1 MKKFAMLALAMSL
14 FLVACGEKKEE
25 EKPAEQPAAE
35 APATTTTEAPAAE
48 VKAFSVKTEDGKEF
62 TLEVAA
68 DGATATLTDAE
79 GKVTELKNAE
89 TASGERYAD
98 EAGNEIAMKGTEG
111 VLTLGDLKEVP
122 VTVEAKQLE
131 KSLKTKQEDI
141 PAFFY
146 IQRLVMEEKCI
157 RI

>member
-35 APATTTTEAPAAE
+35 ATATTEAPATEAAAE
-48 VKAFSVKTEDGKEF
+48 EKTFSVKTEDGKEF
-62 TLEVAA
+62 TLVVAA

-79 GKVTELKNAE
+79 GKATELKNAE

-98 EAGNEIAMKGTEG
+98 DAGNEVAMKGTEG
-111 VLTLGDLKEVP
+111 ILTLGDLKEVP
-122 VTVEAKQLE
+122 VTVEAK
-131 KSLKTKQEDI
+131 
-141 PAFFY
+141 
-146 IQRLVMEEKCI
+146 
-157 RI
+157 

>member
-25 EKPAEQPAAE
+25 QKPAEQPTAE

-122 VTVEAKQLE
+122 VTVEAK
-131 KSLKTKQEDI
+131 
-141 PAFFY
+141 
-146 IQRLVMEEKCI
+146 
-157 RI
+157 

>member
-35 APATTTTEAPAAE
+35 ATATTEAPAAE
-48 VKAFSVKTEDGKEF
+48 EKTFSVKTEDGKEF
-62 TLEVAA
+62 TLVVAA

-79 GKVTELKNAE
+79 GKATELKNAE

-98 EAGNEIAMKGTEG
+98 DAGNEVAIKGTEG
-111 VLTLGDLKEVP
+111 VLTFGDLKEAP
-122 VTVEAKQLE
+122 VTVEAK
-131 KSLKTKQEDI
+131 
-141 PAFFY
+141 
-146 IQRLVMEEKCI
+146 
-157 RI
+157 

>member
-25 EKPAEQPAAE
+25 QKPAEQPAAE
-35 APATTTTEAPAAE
+35 ATATTTQAPATE

-122 VTVEAKQLE
+122 VTVEAK
-131 KSLKTKQEDI
+131 
-141 PAFFY
+141 
-146 IQRLVMEEKCI
+146 
-157 RI
+157 

>member
-25 EKPAEQPAAE
+25 QKPAEQPAAE
-35 APATTTTEAPAAE
+35 ATATTATTEAPATE

-122 VTVEAKQLE
+122 VTVEAK
-131 KSLKTKQEDI
+131 
-141 PAFFY
+141 
-146 IQRLVMEEKCI
+146 
-157 RI
+157 